1 MNPSPWN
8 HQEWGVLM
16 FVENSRYIWTS
27 VHLCQWNSAVWDC
40 PKQWALYHQKVFRF
54 CDRKEGTVKTI
65 RINRSATKT
74 ESYCF
79 VSLSKAAL
87 LKMAVRENHPLRSY
101 GSLRSTGPCL
111 INISRPDNSKESQ
124 AFSSK
129 FYYSVS
135 FTCKEDVPDMVIMA
149 KCCHFNGRSCLSLC
163 VT

>member
-1 MNPSPWN
+1 MPLKLVYVKNVELEIFWGAHFLKKAHIYAVVNLIWIPSPWN

-65 RINRSATKT
+65 RINRSAPKT
-74 ESYCF
+74 ESYHS
-79 VSLSKAAL
+79 VSPSKAAL
-87 LKMAVRENHPLRSY
+87 LKTAVRENHPLSSH

-111 INISRPDNSKESQ
+111 TDLSRPDNSK
-124 AFSSK
+124 
-129 FYYSVS
+129 
-135 FTCKEDVPDMVIMA
+135 
-149 KCCHFNGRSCLSLC
+149 
-163 VT
+163 